1 MKREIIGF
9 VGKLRRRPESEPFI
23 RPAKTAKQAMLVLSS
38 MQPDAARRKKG
49 RSKPD
54 RVFRHSLVLVTLL
67 GAALL
72 ASDAVRGDTPQGTIA
87 FSSLAPR
94 DWDLY
99 LHTMGGDASALTRHR
114 ALDFNAAFSPNDRK
128 IAFVS
133 ERHGNM
139 ELYVM
144 NADGSDL
151 ARLTDN
157 FASDD
162 HPTWSPD
169 GRRIAF
175 VSTRKPAKAG
185 QAWNGIY
192 VIDADGTH
200 VLRLSPSEAADYSP
214 AWSPQAD
221 LIAFASGSG
230 RTGHSDVYLMNA
242 DGRERRLLVEN
253 GGWPTFIEGGKAI
266 AFHSRRAGDRWDVW
280 RINLDG
286 SELRR
291 LATQASM
298 PRAAAEGRKLAVVTH
313 RGRTQQ
319 IAVLDVITGEL
330 DVVTEGDTDHWNP
343 TITADGQRVVYHKK
357 TKGPGAPNVELW
369 GRPPNTRLDLLRIAG
384 AFPAFSP
391 DGARLALTALSF
403 GRIDVMKTD
412 GSGRKTI
419 FQGQRRSLFGMSWS
433 ESTERVAFSH
443 GVVFGAADVRVNIIA
458 ASPDS
463 NESETLTED
472 SGNNGF
478 PCYSPDGQEL
488 VFRSGR
494 DGAKNLYIMSRSG
507 TNVRRLTKGN
517 WTDTMCDWS
526 PTGEWIAFSSNR
538 ENDFEIWL
546 IRPDGSGLHKL
557 IGGGGRNN
565 HPHFSPDSKWIV
577 FTSQRAGYSAE
588 EISLPSQ
595 PQPYGDLFIVRTD
608 GTGLRRLT
616 HNGFEEGTPAW
627 SARTDIKPSRAGGT
641 TQSDY

>member
-1 MKREIIGF
+1 MF
-9 VGKLRRRPESEPFI
+9 
-23 RPAKTAKQAMLVLSS
+23 VLSS
-38 MQPDAARRKKG
+38 MQPDAARRTTAAALIRQSLRQQQMKLFKKKG

-67 GAALL
+67 GAAVP
-72 ASDAVRGDTPQGTIA
+72 ASDAVRGDTPRGTIA

-94 DWDLY
+94 DWDIY
-99 LHTMGGDASALTRHR
+99 SHTLGGEAAAVTRHR
-114 ALDFNAAFSPNDRK
+114 ALDFNAAFSPNGRK

-139 ELYVM
+139 ELYAM
-144 NADGSDL
+144 NADGSAL
-151 ARLTDN
+151 LRLTNN
-157 FASDD
+157 FALDD

-175 VSTRKPAKAG
+175 VSTREPAKPG
-185 QAWNGIY
+185 QAWTGIY
-192 VIDADGTH
+192 VMDGDGTH
-200 VLRLSPSEAADYSP
+200 VLRLSPSGAADYSP
-214 AWSPQAD
+214 AWSPRED

-230 RTGHSDVYLMNA
+230 RTGHSDIYVMNA
-242 DGRERRLLVEN
+242 DGRGRRLLIEN
-253 GGWPTFIEGGKAI
+253 GGWPTFIADGRAI
-266 AFHSRRAGDRWDVW
+266 AFHSRRGGDGWDVW

-286 SELRR
+286 SDLRR
-291 LATQASM
+291 LALQASM
-298 PRAAAEGRKLAVVTH
+298 PRAAGKGRKLALVVH
-313 RGRTQQ
+313 RGNTQQ
-319 IAVLDVITGEL
+319 IAILDTYTAQLDVITE
-330 DVVTEGDTDHWNP
+330 DDTDHWNP
-343 TITADGQRVVYHKK
+343 AITAEGQRVVYHKK
-357 TKGPGAPNVELW
+357 TMGSVTPNVELW
-369 GRPPNTRLDLLRIAG
+369 GRAPNTRLDLLRIAG

-391 DGARLALTALSF
+391 DGLRLALTALSF
-403 GRIDVMKTD
+403 GRIDVMNTD

-433 ESTERVAFSH
+433 EPAKRVAFSH

-458 ASPDS
+458 AAPDA
-463 NESETLTED
+463 NESETLTDD

-478 PCYSPDGQEL
+478 PCYSPDGQAL

-494 DGAKNLYIMSRSG
+494 DGEKNLYIMDRSG
-507 TNVRRLTKGN
+507 RNVRRLTEGD

-526 PTGEWIAFSSNR
+526 PTGEWIAFSSTR
-538 ENDFEIWL
+538 DNDFEIWM
-546 IRPDGSGLHKL
+546 IRPDGTGLHKL

-565 HPHFSPDSKWIV
+565 HPHFSPDAKWIV

-588 EISLPSQ
+588 EVSLPSQ

-627 SARTDIKPSRAGGT
+627 SARTDIKPTGLGGT
-641 TQSDY
+641 AVGDY